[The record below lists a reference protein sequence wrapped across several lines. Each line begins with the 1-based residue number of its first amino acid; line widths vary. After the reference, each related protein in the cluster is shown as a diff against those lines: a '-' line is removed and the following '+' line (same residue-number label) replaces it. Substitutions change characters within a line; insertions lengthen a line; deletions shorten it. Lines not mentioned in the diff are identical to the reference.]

1 MAKKMYIGVDDKA
14 KLIKN
19 VYVGVNG
26 VAQKV
31 KKVYVGVNDVAMVVY
46 AGEQKI
52 PIIVRCHTWW
62 STSWRSVYNT
72 WGYVTYSFKCNAEI
86 VNAED
91 IPDEVEIAVYFL
103 AQFTYVN
110 SSGAVVKETGINTT
124 QYLSKNKTS
133 VSSSYGKELYSN
145 IQYSNYRNVVAYTNV
160 NDVRVLNFNDNYPQ
174 DRTAET
180 TVILTI

>member
-31 KKVYVGVNDVAMVVY
+31 KKVYVGVNNVAMVVY

-62 STSWRSVYNT
+62 SASWRNVYNT
-72 WGYVTYSFKCNAEI
+72 WGYVTYYFNCNAEI
-86 VNAED
+86 VNTED
-91 IPDEVEIAVYFL
+91 MPNGVEIAVYFN
-103 AQFTYVN
+103 AQFSYY
-110 SSGAVVKETGINTT
+110 SSSMRKETGINTT

-133 VSSSYGKELYSN
+133 VSSSYNKELYSN
-145 IQYSNYRNVVAYTNV
+145 SSYSDYRNVVAYTNV